1 MKLKRKHFSTL
12 ILIGAAALLT
22 FVTTEQAKAVEYSRS
37 PSHYYQ
43 PGYRYYNRRGYDY
56 GYGYGR
62 YPGYFNPWYRS
73 DIFYW
78 NYIPVIVFKIIKKGD
93 F

>member
-1 MKLKRKHFSTL
+1 ML
-12 ILIGAAALLT
+12 
-22 FVTTEQAKAVEYSRS
+22 
-37 PSHYYQ
+37 Q
-43 PGYRYYNRRGYDY
+43 PGYRYYNSRGYDYGY

-78 NYIPVIVFKIIKKGD
+78 NGSYFYKDNDGDYYIYRNGKWDSTIKMALTS
-93 F
+93 